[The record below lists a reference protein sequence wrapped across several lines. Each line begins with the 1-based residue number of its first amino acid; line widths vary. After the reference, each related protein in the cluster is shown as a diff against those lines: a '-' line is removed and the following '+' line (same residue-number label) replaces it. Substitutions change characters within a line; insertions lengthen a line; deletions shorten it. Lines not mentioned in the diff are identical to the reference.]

1 MAGADISLPL
11 AISSGDPAGVGPEI
25 IGKAWEARKKQKL
38 KSFLCHWRYCQFR
51 PSLGWTGRKDRQS
64 GSSSRAV

>member
-1 MAGADISLPL
+1 MAAVDTNLPL

-38 KSFLCHWRYCQFR
+38 NSFLCHRRYCQFCT
-51 PSLGWTGRKDRQS
+51 SLGWSGCPDR
-64 GSSSRAV
+64 